1 MRRTCTSLAAVLAIV
16 TLATLT
22 GCSSSTDATATG
34 SSPALEADCDVDGI
48 SEAAH
53 HLLEEGGLTMGDV
66 QDLRCDGDWS
76 VITVGQSG
84 DGATEPT
91 TTLVFRQS
99 EFGWVLKAPET
110 ACIDGPDG
118 LPANLAELACP

>member
-16 TLATLT
+16 TFATLT
-22 GCSSSTDATATG
+22 GCSSSSDAAG
-34 SSPALEADCDVDGI
+34 SGPALEADCDVDGI
-48 SEAAH
+48 SDATH

-76 VITVGQSG
+76 VITVAQLG
-84 DGATEPT
+84 DGATEST
-91 TTLVFRQS
+91 ATLVFRQT

-118 LPANLAELACP
+118 LPVELAAVACP